1 MRKPSTYSLKN
12 EEEASDSY
20 STSAPAS
27 TQAYLDDNIS
37 PHDSYAKEQSDDS
50 DCFSDS
56 SKRIRKKRNAYS
68 KISDEI
74 RCKLLD
80 CVKNGETLKSAAKR
94 FKINYSSAKSIL
106 HTFRKEGRILK
117 KSAQERT
124 MKKKPESMTDVEHIP
139 KSARLMKKNSIQI
152 EKEKTSK
159 SLTSLAVRGIYS
171 KESTPVGSL
180 SRLDEGAYEQ
190 QNHHYVHG
198 GMDQEANAQQRR
210 MSYHHDDHH
219 YNKMNYYANYNDAM
233 VPQQHHQEVGRNYM
247 LTEGLEH
254 HGNYGMPYPREYDS
268 FNDMVS
274 SMHHRPPQV
283 DEFFNDPSTA
293 FLHQREMNA
302 HHHMEDR
309 FFKPEHGADYHEH
322 PESSYNPLK
331 SFMDTQSVFRD
342 ALRKANNVSY
352 SNSNNT
358 TFRKSSIDLF

>member
-12 EEEASDSY
+12 DEDASDSY
-20 STSAPAS
+20 STSAPTS
-27 TQAYLDDNIS
+27 TQAYLDEVS
-37 PHDSYAKEQSDDS
+37 PHDSYAKEQSEDS

-56 SKRIRKKRNAYS
+56 SKKIRKKRNAYQ

-124 MKKKPESMTDVEHIP
+124 IKKKPESMIDVEHAP
-139 KSARLMKKNSIQI
+139 KNSRLLKKTPIQI
-152 EKEKTSK
+152 DKETTSK
-159 SLTSLAVRGIYS
+159 SLTNLAVRGVYS

-180 SRLDEGAYEQ
+180 SKLDEGSYEQ
-190 QNHHYVHG
+190 SHYG
-198 GMDQEANAQQRR
+198 GMEQEGNGQQRKVN
-210 MSYHHDDHH
+210 YPHDDHH
-219 YNKMNYYANYNDAM
+219 YNKMNYFMNYNDSMAH
-233 VPQQHHQEVGRNYM
+233 QQHHDVGRSYM

-254 HGNYGMPYPREYDS
+254 QGNYGMHYPREYE
-268 FNDMVS
+268 NYTDMTALHQ
-274 SMHHRPPQV
+274 HHRPAQV
-283 DEFFNDPSTA
+283 DEYFSDPTA
-293 FLHQREMNA
+293 SFLQQRELNT

-309 FFKPEHGADYHEH
+309 FFKTEHIDYEH
-322 PESSYNPLK
+322 AEYGYNPLK

-342 ALRKANNVSY
+342 ALRKANNVSC

-358 TFRKSSIDLF
+358 GFRKSSIDLF

>member
-1 MRKPSTYSLKN
+1 MRKPSTYSLKH
-12 EEEASDSY
+12 EEDGSDSF

-37 PHDSYAKEQSDDS
+37 PQNSYNKEQSEDS

-56 SKRIRKKRNAYS
+56 SKKIRKKRNAYS

-74 RCKLLD
+74 RCKLLE

-124 MKKKPESMTDVEHIP
+124 MKKKPESMIDVEHSS
-139 KSARLMKKNSIQI
+139 KSSRLKKTAIQV

-159 SLTSLAVRGIYS
+159 SLTNLASREVYS

-180 SRLDEGAYEQ
+180 SRLDEGSHEQ
-190 QNHHYVHG
+190 THYG
-198 GMDQEANAQQRR
+198 GMDQEVNGQARKT
-210 MSYHHDDHH
+210 SYYHDDHQ
-219 YNKMNYYANYNDAM
+219 YNKMNYYMNYNDSM
-233 VPQQHHQEVGRNYM
+233 THHHPEVNRNYM
-247 LTEGLEH
+247 LTEGMEH
-254 HGNYGMPYPREYDS
+254 QGHYGMHYPREYES
-268 FNDMVS
+268 YDMS
-274 SMHHRPPQV
+274 NLHHRPTHA
-283 DEFFNDPSTA
+283 EEYFSDPTAA
-293 FLHQREMNA
+293 FLHQREVNA
-302 HHHMEDR
+302 HHHHHPMEDR
-309 FFKPEHGADYHEH
+309 FLKPEHGEYDHAENAF
-322 PESSYNPLK
+322 NPLK

-358 TFRKSSIDLF
+358 GFRKSSIDLF